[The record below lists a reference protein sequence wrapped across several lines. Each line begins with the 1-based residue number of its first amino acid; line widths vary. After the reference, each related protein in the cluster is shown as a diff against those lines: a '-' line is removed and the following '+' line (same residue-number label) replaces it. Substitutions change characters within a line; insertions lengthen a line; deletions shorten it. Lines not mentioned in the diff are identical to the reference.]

1 MIAGQDTGV
10 REFLADSLALWR
22 VDGSVEA
29 GALPVVVV
37 VRAGGATVWVER
49 PAGDAP
55 WRWFV
60 RWRSPEMQE
69 ERSRPCASL
78 VGLLNAVR
86 GALGVER
93 GNAVRVVATPVEL
106 PPLRQRG
113 RVGVGAT

>member
-1 MIAGQDTGV
+1 MNAGRDADV
-10 REFLADSLALWR
+10 RALLADSLALWR
-22 VDGSVEA
+22 VDGAVAA
-29 GALPVVVV
+29 GALPVVAVIH
-37 VRAGGATVWVER
+37 AGDATVWVER
-49 PAGDAP
+49 PAEGEP

-60 RWRSPEMQE
+60 RWRSPDMRE

-93 GNAVRVVATPVEL
+93 GSALRVVAAPEEL

-113 RVGVGAT
+113 RAGVGAT

>member
-1 MIAGQDTGV
+1 MNVNLAANADNGVRV

-22 VDGSVEA
+22 VDGAVET
-29 GALPVVVV
+29 GVLPVVAVIRV
-37 VRAGGATVWVER
+37 SSGATVWVER
-49 PAGDAP
+49 PAGHDAP

-60 RWRSPEMQE
+60 RWRGPDMRE

-93 GNAVRVVATPVEL
+93 GSAVRIAPA
-106 PPLRQRG
+106 P
-113 RVGVGAT
+113 ANA